1 VRCERH
7 VVLIDY
13 KIRKRVLGSM
23 DVALGRSQGLSACL
37 STAEFDRSAY
47 ADLDRLSLVGA
58 TASDVAGDMAPA
70 PRVWV

>member
-23 DVALGRSQGLSACL
+23 DVALGRSQGLSGCL
-37 STAEFDRSAY
+37 STAEFDRLKNRHMQTLTGS
-47 ADLDRLSLVGA
+47 RS
-58 TASDVAGDMAPA
+58 
-70 PRVWV
+70 